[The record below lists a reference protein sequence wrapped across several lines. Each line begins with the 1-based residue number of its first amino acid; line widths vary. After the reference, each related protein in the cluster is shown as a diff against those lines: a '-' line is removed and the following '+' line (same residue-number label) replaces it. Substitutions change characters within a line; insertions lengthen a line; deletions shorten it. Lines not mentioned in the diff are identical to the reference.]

1 MFPKLLGVSASLREP
16 VALAR
21 TVAEGDGDR
30 AIAWSVERLWLDS
43 ASESSVTSS
52 WAWETAQVPQKDAI
66 INASVLR
73 SIFMVR
79 FSLAGDFRAARK
91 IGSVVNVRS

>member
-1 MFPKLLGVSASLREP
+1 MLPELLCVSVSLREP

-21 TVAEGDGDR
+21 TVADGDGDR
-30 AIAWSVERLWLDS
+30 ASGWSIERLWLDS
-43 ASESSVTSS
+43 ASESSVASS
-52 WAWETAQVPQKDAI
+52 WAWETAQVPQRDAI

-79 FSLAGDFRAARK
+79 FSVDGDFRAARK
-91 IGSVVNVRS
+91 IGSAVTVRS